1 MFGAGD
7 FCCLIFPLTVYST
20 TPMKTIILLSLL
32 IISLENAFGQKMQEF
47 NQLYYEKEYKKKVD
61 KRLNQLKATAAVVP
75 FVPAPGSSSPVED
88 AQANA
93 EAESKADVSGPTS
106 INEISG
112 LPAFTDLLSD
122 DVVLPKMEITGVT
135 NFNSEAG
142 IYGDVK
148 LFTSGVSAKQTSYT
162 KMFFTETSTY
172 GISMSFNYLPE
183 FAIRNFKRANGDE
196 QEESHWI
203 CAYVSANYL
212 GKNLYGVTIENGVA
226 DTTKFSSAFGHL
238 KYGVQVIP
246 FKNLLSFYADL
257 NHIIG
262 LTNRDPL
269 IKHASSLSNGFT
281 NFLNIG
287 TKFILA
293 TDPGKKPLNLFV
305 DISGVVMRHS
315 LKKIYDTSDK
325 IIPRISIGSEIR
337 F

>member
-1 MFGAGD
+1 
-7 FCCLIFPLTVYST
+7 
-20 TPMKTIILLSLL
+20 MKTIILLSLL
-32 IISLENAFGQKMQEF
+32 IFSLKNAFGQKMQEF

-61 KRLNQLKATAAVVP
+61 KRLNQLKVAGIAAVAAVP
-75 FVPAPGSSSPVED
+75 VVPAPASSSPLED
-88 AQANA
+88 ARANA
-93 EAESKADVSGPTS
+93 EAESNADVSEPTS
-106 INEISG
+106 INEING

-135 NFNSEAG
+135 NFNSETG

-212 GKNLYGVTIENGVA
+212 GKNLYGVTIDNGVA

-257 NHIIG
+257 NHVIG

-269 IKHASSLSNGFT
+269 IKHAASLSNGFT

-287 TKFILA
+287 TKFVLA
-293 TDPGKKPLNLFV
+293 TDPGKKPLNLFI